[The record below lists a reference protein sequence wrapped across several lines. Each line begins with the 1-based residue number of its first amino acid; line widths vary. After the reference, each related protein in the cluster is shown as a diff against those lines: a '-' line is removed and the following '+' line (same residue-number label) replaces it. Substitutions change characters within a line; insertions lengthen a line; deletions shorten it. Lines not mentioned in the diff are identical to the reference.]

1 MVSVDGRP
9 VCAYQVGNHVLAL
22 NTPSEKKVLVSRGDG
37 LFPEED
43 PRPESRVI
51 PLSKQKSY
59 PKIGGRG
66 NCI

>member
-1 MVSVDGRP
+1 
-9 VCAYQVGNHVLAL
+9 
-22 NTPSEKKVLVSRGDG
+22 LVSRGDG

-51 PLSKQKSY
+51 PLGKQKGS